1 MTIFFYMDW
10 PDIRKSEIPLSE
22 FCLISGYW
30 DEIWILNF
38 ARMSLIE
45 SYWMLR
51 SSRVVAFTVFELL
64 RENEL
69 GLKLPPPPTHQPTHT
84 HTHTHRLGLKC
95 HYSATVKHP
104 TLKIKLRTQ
113 KLSILPS
120 ELNTWDYILI
130 NCIKCNR
137 RHLNC
142 QLDIF
147 LLGCNSACYSNFKV
161 HFFIGTL
168 HYGRTKKKDSV
179 FWEFCHLFLL
189 KEATFSN

>member
-51 SSRVVAFTVFELL
+51 NSRVVAFTVFELL

-69 GLKLPPPPTHQPTHT
+69 GLKLPPPPTHPPTHT
-84 HTHTHRLGLKC
+84 HTYTHTQIRLKTSLFRNSKT
-95 HYSATVKHP
+95 SNFEN
-104 TLKIKLRTQ
+104 KIKDTKTIYSTFRIKYVRLYFD
-113 KLSILPS
+113 KL
-120 ELNTWDYILI
+120 Y
-130 NCIKCNR
+130 KM
-137 RHLNC
+137 
-142 QLDIF
+142 
-147 LLGCNSACYSNFKV
+147 
-161 HFFIGTL
+161 
-168 HYGRTKKKDSV
+168 
-179 FWEFCHLFLL
+179 
-189 KEATFSN
+189 